1 MIELEDREI
10 PVIPG
15 NRLDQEDA
23 QELRLMI
30 AELLGRR
37 STSFPGSQPVS
48 FERRHLEETLLQ
60 KDYFVCEKTDG
71 LRALLFLI
79 NDAEK
84 GEGVFL
90 VTRENDFYF
99 IPNIHFPLTTHETL
113 EKPSYHHG
121 TLLDGELVLENRNV
135 SEPVLRYVI
144 FDALA
149 INGKCIVDRPLP
161 KRLGYITEN
170 VMKPF
175 DNFKRNYPEV
185 VNTPDFPFKVGFKT
199 MLTSYHADDVLS
211 KMDQLF
217 HASDGLIY
225 TCAETPYV
233 FGTDQTLLKWKPAE
247 ENTVDFQVEFVF
259 NEVQDPDL
267 DERDPSS
274 TYLDY
279 DAKPN
284 MIKLRVWQGS
294 NVHTDFAKLD
304 LSDEDW
310 ERLKALEEPLQ
321 GRIAECRQSP
331 TKKGFWEMLRFRND
345 KSNGNHISVVEK
357 ILVSIKD
364 GVKEKEVIESCPIIS
379 KAWKK
384 REMERR
390 MKHNGMAPPPQSQQ
404 QQQQQQAHNHPSRN
418 SIPYGE
424 EPAAKR
430 QRTNSNGHHG
440 QLNHH
445 KQQQQ
450 PQQPQQPML
459 DDIPTYEDSD
469 DE

>member
-1 MIELEDREI
+1 MIQLEEREI

-15 NRLDQEDA
+15 NKLDEEETK
-23 QELRLMI
+23 ELRLMV

-37 STSFPGSQPVS
+37 NTGFPGSQPVS
-48 FERRHLEETLLQ
+48 FERRHLEETLMQ

-71 LRALLFLI
+71 LRCLLFLI
-79 NDAEK
+79 NDPDK

-90 VTRENDFYF
+90 VTRENDYYF
-99 IPNIHFPLTTHETL
+99 IPNIHFPLSVNETR
-113 EKPSYHHG
+113 EKPTYHHG

-149 INGKCIVDRPLP
+149 IHGKCIIDRPLP

-175 DNFKRNYPEV
+175 DNFKKHNPDIVNSPE
-185 VNTPDFPFKVGFKT
+185 FPFKVGFKT

-211 KMDQLF
+211 KMDKLF

-247 ENTVDFQVEFVF
+247 ENTVDFQLEFVF

-267 DERDPSS
+267 DERDPTS

-284 MIKLRVWQGS
+284 LIKLRVWQGS

-304 LSDEDW
+304 LSDDDW
-310 ERLKALEEPLQ
+310 ERLKALEQPLQ
-321 GRIAECRQSP
+321 GRIAECRQST
-331 TKKGFWEMLRFRND
+331 TKKGYWEMLRFRND

-364 GVKEKEVIESCPIIS
+364 GVKEKEVIEWCPKIS
-379 KAWKK
+379 RAWKK
-384 REMERR
+384 RENDRR
-390 MKHNGMAPPPQSQQ
+390 QKHFNGVARPASVSHEEPLRKKIKTESNGNGHQTPPRQEQQ
-404 QQQQQQAHNHPSRN
+404 QQQQSQQ
-418 SIPYGE
+418 I
-424 EPAAKR
+424 
-430 QRTNSNGHHG
+430 
-440 QLNHH
+440 LN
-445 KQQQQ
+445 
-450 PQQPQQPML
+450 
-459 DDIPTYEDSD
+459 DIPTYEDSD

>member
-1 MIELEDREI
+1 MIQLEEREI

-15 NRLDQEDA
+15 NKLDEEETK
-23 QELRLMI
+23 ELRLMV

-37 STSFPGSQPVS
+37 NTGFPGSQPVS
-48 FERRHLEETLLQ
+48 FERRHLEETLMQ

-71 LRALLFLI
+71 LRCLLFLI
-79 NDAEK
+79 NDPDK

-90 VTRENDFYF
+90 VTRENNYYF
-99 IPNIHFPLTTHETL
+99 IPNIHFPLSVNETR
-113 EKPSYHHG
+113 EKPTYHHG

-149 INGKCIVDRPLP
+149 IHGKCIIDRPLP

-175 DNFKRNYPEV
+175 DNFKKHNPDIVNSPE
-185 VNTPDFPFKVGFKT
+185 FPFKVGFKT

-211 KMDQLF
+211 KMDKLF

-247 ENTVDFQVEFVF
+247 ENTVDFQLEFVF

-267 DERDPSS
+267 DERDPTS

-284 MIKLRVWQGS
+284 LIKLRVWQGS

-304 LSDEDW
+304 LSDDDW
-310 ERLKALEEPLQ
+310 ERLKALEQPLQ
-321 GRIAECRQSP
+321 GRIAECRQST
-331 TKKGFWEMLRFRND
+331 TKKGYWEMLRFRND

-364 GVKEKEVIESCPIIS
+364 GVKEKEVIEWCPKIS
-379 KAWKK
+379 RAWKK
-384 REMERR
+384 RENDRR
-390 MKHNGMAPPPQSQQ
+390 QKHFNGVARPASVSHEEPLRKKIKTESNGNGHQTPPRQEQQQQSQQ
-404 QQQQQQAHNHPSRN
+404 
-418 SIPYGE
+418 I
-424 EPAAKR
+424 
-430 QRTNSNGHHG
+430 
-440 QLNHH
+440 LN
-445 KQQQQ
+445 
-450 PQQPQQPML
+450 
-459 DDIPTYEDSD
+459 DIPTYEDSD

>member
-1 MIELEDREI
+1 MIQLEEREI

-15 NRLDQEDA
+15 NKLDEEETK
-23 QELRLMI
+23 ELRLMV

-37 STSFPGSQPVS
+37 NTGFPGSQPVS
-48 FERRHLEETLLQ
+48 FERRHLEETLMQ

-71 LRALLFLI
+71 LRCLLFLI
-79 NDAEK
+79 NDPDK

-90 VTRENDFYF
+90 VTRENDYYF
-99 IPNIHFPLTTHETL
+99 IPNIHFPLSVNETR
-113 EKPSYHHG
+113 EKPTYHHG

-135 SEPVLRYVI
+135 R
-144 FDALA
+144 
-149 INGKCIVDRPLP
+149 
-161 KRLGYITEN
+161 YITEN

-175 DNFKRNYPEV
+175 DNFKKHNPDIVNSPE
-185 VNTPDFPFKVGFKT
+185 FPFKVGFKT

-211 KMDQLF
+211 KMDKLF

-247 ENTVDFQVEFVF
+247 ENTVDFQLE
-259 NEVQDPDL
+259 DPT
-267 DERDPSS
+267 S

-284 MIKLRVWQGS
+284 LIKLRVWQGS

-304 LSDEDW
+304 LSDDDW
-310 ERLKALEEPLQ
+310 ERLKALEQPLQ
-321 GRIAECRQSP
+321 GRIAECRQST
-331 TKKGFWEMLRFRND
+331 TKKGYWEMLRFRND

-364 GVKEKEVIESCPIIS
+364 GVKEKEVIEWSSVSHEEPLR
-379 KAWKK
+379 KK
-384 REMERR
+384 IKTES
-390 MKHNGMAPPPQSQQ
+390 NGNGHQTPPRQEQQ
-404 QQQQQQAHNHPSRN
+404 QQQQSQQ
-418 SIPYGE
+418 I
-424 EPAAKR
+424 
-430 QRTNSNGHHG
+430 
-440 QLNHH
+440 LN
-445 KQQQQ
+445 
-450 PQQPQQPML
+450 
-459 DDIPTYEDSD
+459 DIPTYEDSD

>member
-1 MIELEDREI
+1 MIQLEEREI

-15 NRLDQEDA
+15 NKLDEEETK
-23 QELRLMI
+23 ELRLMV

-37 STSFPGSQPVS
+37 HTGFPGSQPVS
-48 FERRHLEETLLQ
+48 FERRHLEETLMQ

-71 LRALLFLI
+71 LRCLLFLI
-79 NDAEK
+79 NDPDK

-90 VTRENDFYF
+90 VTRENDYYF
-99 IPNIHFPLTTHETL
+99 VPNIHFPLSINETR
-113 EKPSYHHG
+113 EKPTYHHG

-149 INGKCIVDRPLP
+149 INGKCIIDRPLP

-175 DNFKRNYPEV
+175 DNFKRHNPDI
-185 VNTPDFPFKVGFKT
+185 VNSPDFPFKVGFKT

-247 ENTVDFQVEFVF
+247 ENTVDFQLEFVF

-267 DERDPSS
+267 DERDPTS

-279 DAKPN
+279 DSKPN
-284 MIKLRVWQGS
+284 LIKLRVWQGS

-304 LSDEDW
+304 LSDDDW
-310 ERLKALEEPLQ
+310 ERLKALEQPLQ
-321 GRIAECRQSP
+321 GRIAECRQST
-331 TKKGFWEMLRFRND
+331 TKKGYWEMLRFRND

-364 GVKEKEVIESCPIIS
+364 GVKEKEVIAWCPKIS

-384 REMERR
+384 RENDRR
-390 MKHNGMAPPPQSQQ
+390 QKHSNGVARPASISHDEPLRKKIKTETNGNGHRTPPKQEQEQEQEQQ
-404 QQQQQQAHNHPSRN
+404 QQQQV
-418 SIPYGE
+418 
-424 EPAAKR
+424 
-430 QRTNSNGHHG
+430 
-440 QLNHH
+440 LN
-445 KQQQQ
+445 
-450 PQQPQQPML
+450 
-459 DDIPTYEDSD
+459 DIPTYEDSD

>member
-1 MIELEDREI
+1 MIQLEEREI

-15 NRLDQEDA
+15 NKLDEEETK
-23 QELRLMI
+23 ELRLMV

-37 STSFPGSQPVS
+37 NTGFPGSQPVS
-48 FERRHLEETLLQ
+48 FERRHLEETLMQ

-71 LRALLFLI
+71 LRCLLFLI
-79 NDAEK
+79 NDPDK

-90 VTRENDFYF
+90 VTRENNYYF
-99 IPNIHFPLTTHETL
+99 IPNIHFPLSVNETR
-113 EKPSYHHG
+113 EKPTYHHG

-149 INGKCIVDRPLP
+149 IHGKCINDRPLP

-175 DNFKRNYPEV
+175 DNFKKHNPDIVNSPE
-185 VNTPDFPFKVGFKT
+185 FPFKVGFKT

-211 KMDQLF
+211 KMDKLF

-247 ENTVDFQVEFVF
+247 ENTVDFQLEFVF

-267 DERDPSS
+267 DERDPTS

-284 MIKLRVWQGS
+284 LIKLRVWQGS

-304 LSDEDW
+304 LSDDDW
-310 ERLKALEEPLQ
+310 ERLKALEQPLQ
-321 GRIAECRQSP
+321 GRIAECRQST
-331 TKKGFWEMLRFRND
+331 TKKGYWEMLRFRND

-364 GVKEKEVIESCPIIS
+364 GVKEKEVIEWCPKIS
-379 KAWKK
+379 RAWKK
-384 REMERR
+384 RENDRR
-390 MKHNGMAPPPQSQQ
+390 QKHFNGVARPASVSHEEPLRKKIKTESNGNGHQTPPRQEQQ
-404 QQQQQQAHNHPSRN
+404 QQQQSQQ
-418 SIPYGE
+418 I
-424 EPAAKR
+424 
-430 QRTNSNGHHG
+430 
-440 QLNHH
+440 LN
-445 KQQQQ
+445 
-450 PQQPQQPML
+450 
-459 DDIPTYEDSD
+459 DIPTYEDSD

>member
-1 MIELEDREI
+1 MIQLEEREI

-15 NRLDQEDA
+15 NKLDEEETK
-23 QELRLMI
+23 ELRLMV

-37 STSFPGSQPVS
+37 NTGFPGSQPVS
-48 FERRHLEETLLQ
+48 FERRHLEETLMQ

-71 LRALLFLI
+71 LRCLLFLI
-79 NDAEK
+79 NDPDK

-90 VTRENDFYF
+90 VTRENDYYF
-99 IPNIHFPLTTHETL
+99 IPNIHFPLSVNETR
-113 EKPSYHHG
+113 EKPTYHHG

-149 INGKCIVDRPLP
+149 IHGKCIIDRPLP

-175 DNFKRNYPEV
+175 DNFKKHNPDIVNSPE
-185 VNTPDFPFKVGFKT
+185 FPFKVGFKT

-211 KMDQLF
+211 KMDKLF

-247 ENTVDFQVEFVF
+247 ENTVDFQLEFVF

-267 DERDPSS
+267 DERDPTS

-284 MIKLRVWQGS
+284 LIKLRVWQGS

-304 LSDEDW
+304 LSDDDW
-310 ERLKALEEPLQ
+310 ERLKALEQPLQ
-321 GRIAECRQSP
+321 GRIAECRQST
-331 TKKGFWEMLRFRND
+331 TKKGYWEMLRFRND

-364 GVKEKEVIESCPIIS
+364 GVKEKEVIEWCPKIS
-379 KAWKK
+379 RAWKK
-384 REMERR
+384 RENDRR
-390 MKHNGMAPPPQSQQ
+390 QKHFNGVARPASVSHEEPLRKKIKTESNGNGHQTPPREEQQQQSQQ
-404 QQQQQQAHNHPSRN
+404 
-418 SIPYGE
+418 I
-424 EPAAKR
+424 
-430 QRTNSNGHHG
+430 
-440 QLNHH
+440 LN
-445 KQQQQ
+445 
-450 PQQPQQPML
+450 
-459 DDIPTYEDSD
+459 DIPTYEDSD

>member
-1 MIELEDREI
+1 MIQLEEREI

-15 NRLDQEDA
+15 NKLDEEETK
-23 QELRLMI
+23 ELRLMV

-37 STSFPGSQPVS
+37 NTGFPGSQPVS
-48 FERRHLEETLLQ
+48 FERRHLEETLMQ

-71 LRALLFLI
+71 LRCLLFLI
-79 NDAEK
+79 NDPDK

-90 VTRENDFYF
+90 VTRENDYYF
-99 IPNIHFPLTTHETL
+99 IPNIHFPLSVNETR
-113 EKPSYHHG
+113 EKPTYHHG

-149 INGKCIVDRPLP
+149 IHGKCIIDRPLP

-175 DNFKRNYPEV
+175 DNFKKHNPDIVNSPE
-185 VNTPDFPFKVGFKT
+185 FPFKVGFKT

-211 KMDQLF
+211 KMDKLF

-247 ENTVDFQVEFVF
+247 ENTVDFQLEFVF

-267 DERDPSS
+267 DERDPTS

-284 MIKLRVWQGS
+284 LIKLRVWQGS

-304 LSDEDW
+304 LSDDDW
-310 ERLKALEEPLQ
+310 ERLKALEQPLQ
-321 GRIAECRQSP
+321 GRIAECRQST
-331 TKKGFWEMLRFRND
+331 TKKGYWEMLRFRND

-364 GVKEKEVIESCPIIS
+364 GVKEKEVIEWCPKIS
-379 KAWKK
+379 RAWKK
-384 REMERR
+384 RENDRR
-390 MKHNGMAPPPQSQQ
+390 QKHFNGVARPASVSHEEPLRKKIKTESNGNGHQTPPRQEQQQQSQQ
-404 QQQQQQAHNHPSRN
+404 
-418 SIPYGE
+418 I
-424 EPAAKR
+424 
-430 QRTNSNGHHG
+430 
-440 QLNHH
+440 LN
-445 KQQQQ
+445 
-450 PQQPQQPML
+450 
-459 DDIPTYEDSD
+459 DIPTYEDSD

>member
-1 MIELEDREI
+1 MIQLEEREI

-15 NRLDQEDA
+15 NKLDEEETK
-23 QELRLMI
+23 ELRLMV

-37 STSFPGSQPVS
+37 NTGFPGSQPVS
-48 FERRHLEETLLQ
+48 FERRHLEETLMQ

-71 LRALLFLI
+71 LRCLLFLI
-79 NDAEK
+79 NDPDK

-90 VTRENDFYF
+90 VTRENDYYF
-99 IPNIHFPLTTHETL
+99 IPNIHFPLSVNETR
-113 EKPSYHHG
+113 EKPTYHHG

-149 INGKCIVDRPLP
+149 IHGKCIIDRPLP

-175 DNFKRNYPEV
+175 DNFKKHNPDIVNSPE
-185 VNTPDFPFKVGFKT
+185 FPFKVGFKT

-211 KMDQLF
+211 KMDKLF

-247 ENTVDFQVEFVF
+247 ENTVDFQLEFVF

-267 DERDPSS
+267 DERDPTS

-284 MIKLRVWQGS
+284 LIKLRVWQGS

-304 LSDEDW
+304 LSDDDW
-310 ERLKALEEPLQ
+310 ERLKALEQPLQ
-321 GRIAECRQSP
+321 GRIAECRQST
-331 TKKGFWEMLRFRND
+331 TKKGYWEMLRFRND
-345 KSNGNHISVVEK
+345 KCNGNHISVVEK

-364 GVKEKEVIESCPIIS
+364 GVKEKEVIEWCPKIS
-379 KAWKK
+379 RAWKK
-384 REMERR
+384 RENDRR
-390 MKHNGMAPPPQSQQ
+390 QKHFNGVARPASVLHEEPLRKKIKTESNGNGHQTPPRQEQQ
-404 QQQQQQAHNHPSRN
+404 QQQLQQ
-418 SIPYGE
+418 I
-424 EPAAKR
+424 
-430 QRTNSNGHHG
+430 
-440 QLNHH
+440 LN
-445 KQQQQ
+445 
-450 PQQPQQPML
+450 
-459 DDIPTYEDSD
+459 DIPTYEDSD

>member
-1 MIELEDREI
+1 MIQLEEREI

-15 NRLDQEDA
+15 NKLDEEETK
-23 QELRLMI
+23 ELRLMV

-37 STSFPGSQPVS
+37 NTGFPGSQPVS
-48 FERRHLEETLLQ
+48 FERRHLEETLMQ

-71 LRALLFLI
+71 LRCLLFLI
-79 NDAEK
+79 NDPDK

-90 VTRENDFYF
+90 VTRENNYYF
-99 IPNIHFPLTTHETL
+99 IPNIHFPLSVNETR
-113 EKPSYHHG
+113 EKPTYHHG

-149 INGKCIVDRPLP
+149 IHGKCIIDRPLP

-175 DNFKRNYPEV
+175 DNFKKHNPDIVNSPE
-185 VNTPDFPFKVGFKT
+185 FPFKVGFKT

-211 KMDQLF
+211 KMDKLF

-247 ENTVDFQVEFVF
+247 ENTVDFQLEFVF

-267 DERDPSS
+267 DERDPTS

-284 MIKLRVWQGS
+284 LIKLRVWQGS

-304 LSDEDW
+304 LSDDDW
-310 ERLKALEEPLQ
+310 ERLKALEQPLQ
-321 GRIAECRQSP
+321 GRIAECRQST
-331 TKKGFWEMLRFRND
+331 TKKGYWEMLRFRND

-364 GVKEKEVIESCPIIS
+364 GVKEKEVIEWCPKIS
-379 KAWKK
+379 RAWKK
-384 REMERR
+384 RENDRR
-390 MKHNGMAPPPQSQQ
+390 QKHFNGVARPASVSHEEPLRKKIKTESNGNGHQTPPRQEQQ
-404 QQQQQQAHNHPSRN
+404 QQQQSQQ
-418 SIPYGE
+418 I
-424 EPAAKR
+424 
-430 QRTNSNGHHG
+430 
-440 QLNHH
+440 LN
-445 KQQQQ
+445 
-450 PQQPQQPML
+450 
-459 DDIPTYEDSD
+459 DIPTYEDSD

>member
-1 MIELEDREI
+1 MIQLEEREI

-15 NRLDQEDA
+15 NKLDEEETK
-23 QELRLMI
+23 ELRLMV

-37 STSFPGSQPVS
+37 NTGFPGSQPVS
-48 FERRHLEETLLQ
+48 FERRHLEETLMQ

-71 LRALLFLI
+71 LRCLLFLI
-79 NDAEK
+79 NDPDK

-90 VTRENDFYF
+90 VTRENNYYF
-99 IPNIHFPLTTHETL
+99 IPNIHFPLSVNETR
-113 EKPSYHHG
+113 EKPTYHHG

-149 INGKCIVDRPLP
+149 IHGKCIIDRPLP

-175 DNFKRNYPEV
+175 DNFKKHNPDIVNSPE
-185 VNTPDFPFKVGFKT
+185 FPFKVGFKT

-211 KMDQLF
+211 KMDKLF

-247 ENTVDFQVEFVF
+247 ENTVDFQLEFVF

-267 DERDPSS
+267 DERDPTS

-284 MIKLRVWQGS
+284 LIKLRVWQGS

-304 LSDEDW
+304 LSDDDW
-310 ERLKALEEPLQ
+310 ERLKALEQPLQ
-321 GRIAECRQSP
+321 GRIAECRQST
-331 TKKGFWEMLRFRND
+331 TKKGYWEMLRFRND

-364 GVKEKEVIESCPIIS
+364 GVKEKEVIEWCPKIS
-379 KAWKK
+379 RAWKK
-384 REMERR
+384 RENDRR
-390 MKHNGMAPPPQSQQ
+390 QKHFTPPRQEQQ
-404 QQQQQQAHNHPSRN
+404 QQQLQQ
-418 SIPYGE
+418 I
-424 EPAAKR
+424 
-430 QRTNSNGHHG
+430 
-440 QLNHH
+440 LN
-445 KQQQQ
+445 
-450 PQQPQQPML
+450 
-459 DDIPTYEDSD
+459 DIPTYEDSD

>member
-1 MIELEDREI
+1 MIQLEEREI

-15 NRLDQEDA
+15 NKLDEEETK
-23 QELRLMI
+23 ELRLMV

-37 STSFPGSQPVS
+37 NTGFPGSQPVS
-48 FERRHLEETLLQ
+48 FERRHLEETLMQ

-71 LRALLFLI
+71 LRCLLFLI
-79 NDAEK
+79 NDPDK

-90 VTRENDFYF
+90 VTRENDYYF
-99 IPNIHFPLTTHETL
+99 IPNIHFPLSVNETR
-113 EKPSYHHG
+113 EKPTYHHG

-149 INGKCIVDRPLP
+149 IHGKCIIDRPLP

-175 DNFKRNYPEV
+175 DNFKKHNPDIVNSPE
-185 VNTPDFPFKVGFKT
+185 FPFKVGFKT

-211 KMDQLF
+211 KMDKLF

-247 ENTVDFQVEFVF
+247 ENTVDFQLEFVF

-267 DERDPSS
+267 DERDPTS

-284 MIKLRVWQGS
+284 LIKLRVWQGS

-304 LSDEDW
+304 LSDDDW
-310 ERLKALEEPLQ
+310 ERLKALEQPLQ
-321 GRIAECRQSP
+321 GRIAECRQST
-331 TKKGFWEMLRFRND
+331 TKKGYWEMLRFRND

-364 GVKEKEVIESCPIIS
+364 GVKEKEVIEWCPKIS
-379 KAWKK
+379 RAWKK
-384 REMERR
+384 RENDRR
-390 MKHNGMAPPPQSQQ
+390 QKHFNGVARPASVSHEEPLRKKIKTESNGNGHQTPPRQEQQQSQQ
-404 QQQQQQAHNHPSRN
+404 
-418 SIPYGE
+418 I
-424 EPAAKR
+424 
-430 QRTNSNGHHG
+430 
-440 QLNHH
+440 LN
-445 KQQQQ
+445 
-450 PQQPQQPML
+450 
-459 DDIPTYEDSD
+459 DIPTYEDSD